1 MLQKSFN
8 YFSAN
13 SVDILKYQ
21 LFKRGD
27 LKIGQISK
35 EVFKVNKN
43 ILVIFL
49 QLFDSLC
56 WIVLYHLQRF
66 LLGFWNA

>member
-56 WIVLYHLQRF
+56 
-66 LLGFWNA
+66 